1 MLYIS
6 VPNVPNFPA
15 VSSLVLL
22 INFVVHLLQDE
33 ELKLSGSVAA
43 GSEVTDLVADLTVGK
58 SDDAESIADSMLGSQ
73 SVISEATSTD
83 VSKSS
88 HVST

>member
-1 MLYIS
+1 MVY
-6 VPNVPNFPA
+6 
-15 VSSLVLL
+15 
-22 INFVVHLLQDE
+22 LLQDE

-43 GSEVTDLVADLTVGK
+43 VSEVTDLMADLTVGK

-73 SVISEATSTD
+73 SVISEATSTG

-88 HVST
+88 RVSTWYEHS